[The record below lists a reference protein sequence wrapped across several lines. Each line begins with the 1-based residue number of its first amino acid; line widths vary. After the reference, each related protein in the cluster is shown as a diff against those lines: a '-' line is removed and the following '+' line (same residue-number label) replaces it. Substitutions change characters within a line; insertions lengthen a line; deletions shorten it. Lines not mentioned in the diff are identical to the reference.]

1 MAEPIRVLLVDDQ
14 SLVRSG
20 FRMLIDSED
29 DMAVV
34 GEASNGAEALEKLR
48 TIEVDVALMDIRM
61 PVMDGV
67 ETTRRIAASSLP
79 TRVMILTTFDLDE
92 YVYAALKAG
101 ASGFLLKDARPAEL
115 LSAIRSVAD
124 GEAVVA
130 PSATKRLL
138 DHVVPTLPADPHA
151 ADERLASLTD
161 REREVLVE
169 IAKGATNAEIAQTL
183 YMAEGTVKTHIGRLL
198 SKLDCRDRVGL
209 VTFRGTGAEL
219 ALPPTSSVDAA
230 AARLAEAKG
239 AVELMLAEAHV
250 TRAEV
255 ALIAFRGASAELLLP
270 PTRSLTRARRA
281 LADLP
286 GGGGTP
292 LAAGLDAA
300 RALAAMSARRGR
312 TPALVLMTD
321 GRANIAADGTASR
334 ARATADAAAAAR
346 RIAHDALAG
355 ILIDIAPRPQPE
367 AEELAH
373 AMRLRYLPL
382 PRADAA
388 ALHLAKL
395 DELRHHV
402 LHQIGGN
409 GEANADVA
417 ARARQDV

>member
-67 ETTRRIAASSLP
+67 ETTRRIATSSLP

-209 VTFRGTGAEL
+209 VL
-219 ALPPTSSVDAA
+219 
-230 AARLAEAKG
+230 
-239 AVELMLAEAHV
+239 
-250 TRAEV
+250 
-255 ALIAFRGASAELLLP
+255 
-270 PTRSLTRARRA
+270 
-281 LADLP
+281 
-286 GGGGTP
+286 
-292 LAAGLDAA
+292 
-300 RALAAMSARRGR
+300 
-312 TPALVLMTD
+312 
-321 GRANIAADGTASR
+321 
-334 ARATADAAAAAR
+334 
-346 RIAHDALAG
+346 
-355 ILIDIAPRPQPE
+355 
-367 AEELAH
+367 LAH
-373 AMRLRYLPL
+373 EVGLVR
-382 PRADAA
+382 
-388 ALHLAKL
+388 
-395 DELRHHV
+395 
-402 LHQIGGN
+402 
-409 GEANADVA
+409 
-417 ARARQDV
+417 